1 MRSNPILKKQNGGAL
16 LIVLIVLIVSFSLL
30 VGTFASLGIA
40 SFQQSLIQN
49 NGDKHKIKTV
59 LTAFCRDS
67 LSHNQRVQIDKDQL
81 THTLKWALNT
91 HEIVVSNI
99 TETRVAP
106 LNYAFDD
113 LYINKPHLQER
124 LLKGS
129 IRLHT
134 KTLSF
139 VIRIAQHP
147 LPNFQLVCNHV
158 WYLNTHTIPLKIE
171 GISMINGIQV
181 VNDTPHISIQQ
192 CFTPFLLG
200 NTNFVHCNSLY
211 KDKKLVS
218 NCLSHNARRQDATIV
233 RFDGNNVLPAIP
245 GLSVE
250 NFANANRL
258 KIKLSAVTV
267 PKLMVECTT
276 PIAERCG
283 IVLEGHNTAVPL
295 KSLISNG
302 RVWLMGS
309 HTGSPIVIENQSPYW
324 SFSPKAFDAGNI
336 PAASTII
343 WNACCIACQQRSL
356 FSTTGNTTLQI
367 NGTLVCKGAIEGS
380 SPIIIKPLL
389 HADSLYPFIE
399 TLETLS
405 YIEITS

>member
-1 MRSNPILKKQNGGAL
+1 MCSNPILKKQNGGAL
-16 LIVLIVLIVSFSLL
+16 LIVLIFLIVSFSLL
-30 VGTFASLGIA
+30 VGTFASLGTA
-40 SFQQSLIQN
+40 SFQQNLIQN

-59 LTAFCRDS
+59 LIAFCRNS
-67 LSHNQRVQIDKDQL
+67 LSHNHRVQIDKDQL

-91 HEIVVSNI
+91 NEIVVSNI
-99 TETRVAP
+99 TETMVAP

-113 LYINKPHLQER
+113 LYINKSHVQER

-147 LPNFQLVCNHV
+147 LPNFQLICNHV

-171 GISMINGIQV
+171 GIAMINGIQV
-181 VNDTPHISIQQ
+181 VNDMSHISIQQ

-200 NTNFVHCNSLY
+200 NTNFVHFNSLY
-211 KDKKLVS
+211 KDKKWVS
-218 NCLSHNARRQDATIV
+218 NCLSHNARRQDATII

-267 PKLMVECTT
+267 PKLIVECTT
-276 PIAERCG
+276 PIAEQCG
-283 IVLEGHNTAVPL
+283 IVLEGHNTTIPL

-324 SFSPKAFDAGNI
+324 SFAPKVFDASSI
-336 PAASTII
+336 PAASTIV
-343 WNACCIACQQRSL
+343 WNACCLACQQRSL

-380 SPIIIKPLL
+380 TPIIIKPLL
-389 HADSLYPFIE
+389 HAESLYPFVE